1 MNREEQRPE
10 PEEMLKLAQ
19 REEAA
24 KKRGK
29 LTIYLG
35 AAPGVGKTFA
45 MLSDGRQL
53 KKEGLDVVVGWAE
66 AHGRLETEAL
76 LEGMEAIPPVSLAYR
91 GFELKD
97 FNLEAALERRPR
109 LLLVDELPHTN
120 APGLRHLKRYEDI
133 EELLDAGIDVATTM
147 NVQHLESLND
157 VINQIMAI
165 RVKETVPDTLVDMAE
180 EIKLI
185 DLPPE
190 ELIKRLH
197 EGKVY
202 VKDIVGIAVDKYFR
216 AGNLLAL
223 RELALRV
230 VAGSVDE
237 KMRQYMREYAIAGI
251 WPANERVLTAVYA
264 SPTAEKLVRS
274 AYRLSSEIDAELIA
288 LHVETEKNKDFS
300 EEEKDWLNNALDIAK
315 RLGARIVWMKGADVA
330 SEIADYAK
338 KNNVTKVVI
347 GKPRRHKWWPSLS
360 SNILIY
366 TANIDVYLMDP
377 GAGSSSMPARRGRHF
392 TSLYS
397 YFLSVLGVAA
407 IALFAFLL
415 RDMLNQVDLLF
426 LLLLPPIL
434 SALYLGRGPS
444 IVASI
449 ISILTYDYFFVTP
462 YYSVTVADLKFFIS
476 FVIFFGIVVTISN
489 LAVGRRG
496 QLKLLKESESK
507 SIALYGLSR
516 DLIKPSNVE
525 QVITILVRH
534 TRQLFHCEMAVFME
548 QDGHLAVEAK
558 SEGFEVDS
566 KALGV
571 ASWALINRKMAGRGT
586 STLPEAQALYIP
598 MRYEEDVVGVM
609 GIVAEKQILSN
620 PEQQVVLDTIA
631 NLGAVALE
639 RIARK

>member
-1 MNREEQRPE
+1 MNRDEERPE
-10 PEEMLKLAQ
+10 PDELLKLAQ

-24 KKRGK
+24 KERGK

-53 KKEGLDVVVGWAE
+53 KKEGIDVVVGWAE
-66 AHGRLETEAL
+66 SHGRLETEAL
-76 LEGMEAIPPVSLAYR
+76 LEDMETVSPVSLRYR

-97 FNLEAALERRPR
+97 FNLEAALERRPQ

-133 EELLDAGIDVATTM
+133 EEILDAGIDVATTM

-157 VINQIMAI
+157 VINQIVAI
-165 RVKETVPDTLVDMAE
+165 RVKETVPDTFVDKAE

-216 AGNLLAL
+216 PGNLLAL
-223 RELALRV
+223 RELALRL
-230 VAGSVDE
+230 VAGNVDE

-251 WPANERVLTAVYA
+251 WPANERVLVAVYA

-300 EEEKDWLNNALDIAK
+300 EEEKNWLNNALDIAK

-330 SEIADYAK
+330 SEVADYAQ

-377 GAGSSSMPARRGRHF
+377 GTGVPIPRRPGR
-392 TSLYS
+392 SLASLTS
-397 YFLSVLGVAA
+397 YFFSLLGVAVVA
-407 IALFAFLL
+407 MFAFLL
-415 RDMLNQVDLLF
+415 RDVLNQVDLLF

-444 IVASI
+444 IASSVV
-449 ISILTYDYFFVTP
+449 SILTYDYLFVAP
-462 YYSVTVADLKFFIS
+462 FYSFSISDLKFFLS
-476 FVIFFGIVVTISN
+476 FVIFFGTVVTISN

-496 QLKLLKESESK
+496 QLKLLEESESK

-516 DLIKPSNVE
+516 DLINARNLE
-525 QVITILVRH
+525 QAISILVRH
-534 TRQLFHCEMAVFME
+534 TRQLFQCEMAVFME

-558 SEGFEVDS
+558 SDGFDVDS
-566 KALGV
+566 SVFGV
-571 ASWALINRKMAGRGT
+571 ASWSLTNRKMAGRGT
-586 STLPEAQALYIP
+586 STLPEAHALYIP
-598 MRYEEDVVGVM
+598 MRYEEDVMGVM
-609 GIVAEKQILSN
+609 GISAAEKILSN

-631 NLGAVALE
+631 SLGAVALE